1 MFKRAT
7 QMKYKKRTFF
17 FAGHCCSQQMQ
28 ARRDVAMVLK
38 DARACSLIDSWQSR
52 YISMRVEQTSSNM
65 SQIRAFS
72 NTNSQV
78 VKAGIA
84 SNLDGLSRI
93 QAENTAPSNATL

>member
-72 NTNSQV
+72 NSNAQI
-78 VKAGIA
+78 VKA